1 MSAESEDSNDGGGY
15 ANQEFA
21 DEAHAELREQRTA
34 REDEL
39 ATHERT
45 RRNLEG
51 GLEPADD
58 APATAAEADIQ
69 GGFAMSIDRRAG
81 STFMT
86 VEHADEE
93 GETVETD
100 IRFGKPSGRASM
112 QILDPI
118 QDMDEDA
125 PLGDLAEFLWPTL
138 ASWSVKDDY
147 DTDWW
152 ADQTTFG
159 ESMTTL
165 RNLAF
170 GGNDPTESG
179 L

>member
-1 MSAESEDSNDGGGY
+1 MSATTVTNADA
-15 ANQEFA
+15 ANA
-21 DEAHAELREQRTA
+21 AVEAMQAERQQQHE
-34 REDEL
+34 EL

-51 GLEPADD
+51 GPEPADD

-86 VEHADEE
+86 VEHADDE

-118 QDMDEDA
+118 QNMDDDA
-125 PLGDLAEFLWPTL
+125 PLADLAEFLWPTL
-138 ASWSVKDDY
+138 ASWSVEDRY

>member
-1 MSAESEDSNDGGGY
+1 
-15 ANQEFA
+15 
-21 DEAHAELREQRTA
+21 
-34 REDEL
+34 
-39 ATHERT
+39 
-45 RRNLEG
+45 
-51 GLEPADD
+51 
-58 APATAAEADIQ
+58 
-69 GGFAMSIDRRAG
+69 
-81 STFMT
+81 
-86 VEHADEE
+86 
-93 GETVETD
+93 
-100 IRFGKPSGRASM
+100 M

-138 ASWSVKDDY
+138 ASWSVEDDY

-170 GGNDPTESG
+170 GGNDPTESE

>member
-1 MSAESEDSNDGGGY
+1 MSATTVTNADA
-15 ANQEFA
+15 ANA
-21 DEAHAELREQRTA
+21 VVEAMQTERQQQHE
-34 REDEL
+34 EL
-39 ATHERT
+39 ATYERT

-51 GLEPADD
+51 GPEPADD
-58 APATAAEADIQ
+58 APATAAEADLQ

-100 IRFGKPSGRASM
+100 IRFGKPSGRASV

-118 QDMDEDA
+118 EEMDDDA
-125 PLGDLAEFLWPTL
+125 PLDDLAEFLWPTL

-152 ADQTTFG
+152 ADEVALGDAITA
-159 ESMTTL
+159 L
-165 RNLAF
+165 RDLAF
-170 GGNDPTESG
+170 GGNDPG

>member
-1 MSAESEDSNDGGGY
+1 MSATPVTNADA
-15 ANQEFA
+15 ANTA
-21 DEAHAELREQRTA
+21 VEAMQAERQQQR
-34 REDEL
+34 DEL

-51 GLEPADD
+51 GPEPADD

-86 VEHADEE
+86 VEHADDE
-93 GETVETD
+93 GETTETD

-112 QILDPI
+112 QLLNPI

-138 ASWSVKDDY
+138 ASWSVEDDY

-159 ESMTTL
+159 ESIATL
-165 RNLAF
+165 RDLAF